1 MTPVSSYEKDSGSMN
16 MHEKR
21 GAPRIS
27 YISDVICERAG
38 SRLTARTSDI
48 SSSGVFIHS
57 KLCCEAGTILTLKF
71 SVISTQIETAG
82 EVCYSIP
89 HIGMG
94 IRFLDLKP
102 EHLMAIETLIEIHLE
117 HGNSDTSAAQ
127 NLRTIQCGVEPIDKL
142 LGGLEPG
149 HLYLAHGDASG
160 KSLLGIEFLIDG
172 LKHGHPGVLISTQRR
187 EDAARR
193 FARFGYDCSHDLRKG
208 ALVLFSFD
216 SDRVETTDHQL
227 HLESLFGE
235 LGPVLDEFSPERI
248 VFDPVDILLTG
259 ADHAE
264 LTELANQLAV
274 WVRSFGATVIL
285 VASEENPGV
294 IESLAPSVRNSFRF
308 EVRENFDRVVRFM
321 SFEKSPS
328 IKDQAI
334 RVDPARGIALLEEQP
349 TEQFFLRRPVAE
361 PADSGELQPEKPR
374 VEESGAPEARDAFFA
389 MLDELQSFVSS
400 IDPDIADAAN
410 SEGSQNASNTRLP
423 GSIGVES
430 R

>member
-1 MTPVSSYEKDSGSMN
+1 
-16 MHEKR
+16 
-21 GAPRIS
+21 
-27 YISDVICERAG
+27 
-38 SRLTARTSDI
+38 
-48 SSSGVFIHS
+48 
-57 KLCCEAGTILTLKF
+57 LCCEAGTILTLKF

-94 IRFLDLKP
+94 IRFLDLEP
-102 EHLMAIETLIEIHLE
+102 EHLMAIETLIEIHQE

-127 NLRTIQCGVEPIDKL
+127 HLRTIQCGVEPIDKL

-172 LKHGHPGVLISTQRR
+172 LKHGHPGVLIGTQRR

-216 SDRVETTDHQL
+216 PDRFENTEHQL
-227 HLESLFGE
+227 HLESLFRE

-248 VFDPVDILLTG
+248 VFDPVDILLAG

-285 VASEENPGV
+285 VANEENPGV

-321 SFEKSPS
+321 TFEKSPS

-400 IDPDIADAAN
+400 IDPEIADAAN

-423 GSIGVES
+423 GSIGVE
-430 R
+430 

>member
-1 MTPVSSYEKDSGSMN
+1 MTPVNSYERDASSMN
-16 MHEKR
+16 MNEKR

-38 SRLTARTSDI
+38 TRLSARTSDI
-48 SSSGVFIHS
+48 SASGVFIHT
-57 KLCCEAGTILTLKF
+57 KLCSEPGTILTLTF

-102 EHLMAIETLIEIHLE
+102 EYLTAIESLIEIHQE
-117 HGNSDTSAAQ
+117 HWSSDKPEAQ
-127 NLRTIQCGVEPIDKL
+127 NPRTILCGVEPIDKL

-172 LKHGHPGVLISTQRR
+172 LKHGHPGVLITPQRR

-208 ALVLFSFD
+208 ALVLFNCYSVKAEN
-216 SDRVETTDHQL
+216 SEHQL
-227 HLESLFGE
+227 HLESLLKE
-235 LGPVLDEFSPERI
+235 LGPVLDEFSPERF
-248 VFDPVDILLTG
+248 VFDPIDILFSA
-259 ADHAE
+259 ADQAE
-264 LTELANQLAV
+264 LTQRANQLAI

-285 VASEENPGV
+285 VVNEENRGV

-308 EVRENFDRVVRFM
+308 EVRENLDRVVRFM

-328 IKDQAI
+328 IRDQAI

-349 TEQFFLRRPVAE
+349 TDEFFQKRPVAE
-361 PADSGELQPEKPR
+361 RVDSVELQPEKSC
-374 VEESGAPEARDAFFA
+374 VEESGAQDVAQDAFRA

-400 IDPDIADAAN
+400 IDPEVANPAN
-410 SEGSQNASNTRLP
+410 SEGPQSSSNTRLP
-423 GSIGVES
+423 AGIGVE
-430 R
+430 